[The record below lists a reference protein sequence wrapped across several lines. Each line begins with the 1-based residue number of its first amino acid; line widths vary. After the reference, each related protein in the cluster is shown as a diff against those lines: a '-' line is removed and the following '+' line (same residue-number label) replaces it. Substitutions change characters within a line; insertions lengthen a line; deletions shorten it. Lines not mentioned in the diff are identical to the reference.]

1 MELAEARAK
10 AEAAARERGPSSE
23 PTDLERMRRL
33 QRENTEVKVRQEK
46 LLEEIDDVRNENEA
60 LRQARQQLLELQAQ
74 AQAESAAA
82 AKLQASERDSLRRR
96 ATHLQ
101 SELEAA
107 QARVTRL
114 RANPSSTPTP
124 KPSPNPNLTLAQG
137 EHNRLHEGFLRQEN
151 EARTLRAAL
160 DEAQHNL
167 MSEQAAGKMRTA
179 EESREAERL
188 KLEME
193 RRHTEHLQPQPHPPP
208 SPPPSPSP

>member
-107 QARVTRL
+107 Q
-114 RANPSSTPTP
+114 
-124 KPSPNPNLTLAQG
+124 G

-193 RRHTEHLQPQPHPPP
+193 RRHTEHLQPQPYPPP
-208 SPPPSPSP
+208 SPPPPPPPPPSPSPSPSP